1 MAGFKKGEP
10 YRLER
15 GLVVLQHSLD
25 WYERKLFGNKIATF
39 RAEAA
44 ARVGDKSTCC
54 SNFLND
60 IIPWFVEV
68 LVQDGIYFIV
78 DFPDHNV
85 SRWLRVRIEI
95 VNEFRIFCM
104 PILYCAT
111 ILTILLIICL
121 HLGQYPWL

>member
-15 GLVVLQHSLD
+15 GLLELPNSIA
-25 WYERKLFGNKIATF
+25 WYEKKLFGNRLTLF

-44 ARVGDKSTCC
+44 SAHGDKSTCA
-54 SNFLND
+54 SNFLNC

-78 DFPDHNV
+78 DFPQHNV
-85 SRWLRVRIEI
+85 SRWLRVRPSQ
-95 VNEFRIFCM
+95 VWF
-104 PILYCAT
+104 
-111 ILTILLIICL
+111 LTTFASHFVVSYLFLCF
-121 HLGQYPWL
+121 